1 MSSSPSPRLS
11 VSFPGMDRKGGVWAW
26 WSSEWLEY
34 RLCLYS
40 VPSSFA
46 NSCASN
52 GATSGGPLASYQK
65 ANMDNGE

>member
-1 MSSSPSPRLS
+1 MH
-11 VSFPGMDRKGGVWAW
+11 GGPQM
-26 WSSEWLEY
+26 LEY